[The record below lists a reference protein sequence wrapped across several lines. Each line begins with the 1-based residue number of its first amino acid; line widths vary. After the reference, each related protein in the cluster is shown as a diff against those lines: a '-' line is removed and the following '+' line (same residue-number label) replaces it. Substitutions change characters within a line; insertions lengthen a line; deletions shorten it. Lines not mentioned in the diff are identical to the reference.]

1 MNFLA
6 HAWLVSAG
14 SDDFLYGNLIADGV
28 KGSDLS
34 AWSPATAEGI
44 RHHRRVD
51 AWVDRHPCVIN
62 ARKRAPVAQR
72 RYAGIA
78 LDMMWDH
85 FLARDTLGQANQEA
99 IVERC
104 YRVLSARSAPN
115 RLAGMMPLLV
125 EHDWLRGYADFTF
138 TCRAIA
144 GIGRRLS
151 GPNQLAAL
159 VPWLYDDYPAL
170 ERDFRTLWPAL
181 LAELSKTDRPY

>member
-28 KGSDLS
+28 KGQDLS
-34 AWSPATAEGI
+34 AWPDATAQGI
-44 RHHRRVD
+44 QHHRRVD
-51 AWVDRHPCVIN
+51 AWVDRHPNVIG
-62 ARKRAPVAQR
+62 ARRRAPAAQR

-78 LDMMWDH
+78 LDMAWDH
-85 FLARDTLGQANQEA
+85 FLARDTAGMVAQEQ
-99 IVERC
+99 IVQRC
-104 YRVLSARSAPN
+104 YRLLSARSAPN

-125 EHDWLRGYADFTF
+125 QHDWLRGYADFEF
-138 TCRAIA
+138 TCRAVA

-159 VPWLYDDYPAL
+159 VPWLRDDYPAL
-170 ERDFRTLWPAL
+170 EQDFQTLWPEL
-181 LAELSKTDRPY
+181 LNTLGLTDVSS

>member
-28 KGSDLS
+28 KGRDLS
-34 AWSPATAEGI
+34 QWSAATAQGI

-51 AWVDRHPCVIN
+51 AWVDSYPQVVN
-62 ARKRAPVAQR
+62 ARRRAPPGQR

-78 LDMMWDH
+78 LDMIWDH
-85 FLARDTLGQANQEA
+85 FLARDTAGQPDQEA

-104 YRVLSARSAPN
+104 YRLLSERSAPN
-115 RLAGMMPLLV
+115 RLAVMMPSLV
-125 EHDWLRGYADFTF
+125 KHDWLRGYADFTF
-138 TCRAIA
+138 TCQAVA

-159 VPWLYDDYPAL
+159 VPWLRDDYQTL
-170 ERDFRTLWPAL
+170 EDDFQTLWPAL
-181 LAELSKTDRPY
+181 LAELSHTDINP